1 MVDIKLNNTWQLT
14 PAADGDV
21 PLTDSE
27 GGLLQTIRTES
38 ITQEEELF
46 YDTDFGWSLLDF
58 IHAQESDLVKIEIES
73 RIKKKLSKYD
83 EILFN
88 TVIIQQVW
96 RNDTLSITVSFK
108 LTNGTEHKIETSLN
122 RIEVKV
128 E

>member
-38 ITQEEELF
+38 ITQEGELF

-108 LTNGTEHKIETSLN
+108 LTNGTEHKIE
-122 RIEVKV
+122 
-128 E
+128 